1 MRRPAELVFAPL
13 VLLDA
18 PALLMTGAVK
28 RYYET
33 YLQKW
38 DRVGAVAPSS
48 RFLARAITNHVE
60 PSDSIL
66 EIGAGSGAFTR
77 VLAGKVPDE
86 HLHVLEVDPERER
99 TLRQYASNVYLT
111 GALDFLDA
119 PPLDLAGFKA
129 VSGLPLL
136 NFEEDFRRTLW
147 QRLFREAGVRSIRQ
161 FTYSPVPLFEEE
173 WLADRG
179 LTARR
184 TAFVL
189 LNLPPAFVWEFTRA
203 SDGPTGPA

>member
-1 MRRPAELVFAPL
+1 
-13 VLLDA
+13 
-18 PALLMTGAVK
+18 MTGAVK
-28 RYYET
+28 RYYQT

-48 RFLARAITNHVE
+48 RFLARAITSHVE
-60 PSDSIL
+60 PSDGIL

-77 VLAGKVPDE
+77 ALARKVPDE
-86 HLHVLEVDPERER
+86 RLHVLEVDPERER
-99 TLRQYASNVYLT
+99 ALREHASNVYLT

-119 PPLDLAGFKA
+119 PPLDLAGFKTI
-129 VSGLPLL
+129 SGLPLL

-147 QRLFREAGVRSIRQ
+147 RRLFDEAGVTSIRQ
-161 FTYSPVPLFEEE
+161 FTYSPAPLFDEE
-173 WLADRG
+173 WLAAHG

-184 TAFVL
+184 TDFVL

-203 SDGPTGPA
+203 PDGRRIMDN